1 MRKRIVPFA
10 LVLML
15 VMAACSSSDPTTSD
29 EYGAL
34 ERELAQAESQ
44 LTVVTTERDA
54 LAAEVEAAAAV
65 PVDVAALIEEWGNAV
80 DTGGGA
86 VTELYVPGGYHGAG
100 STRIVYDEIAAH
112 LEAPSTP
119 GEWTT
124 EPYLLVGDDGDGR
137 YVVSRGALAAGTY
150 PGSLTF
156 LIARTS
162 DGELQIVRTAW
173 FSV

>member
-1 MRKRIVPFA
+1 MRERIVPFA
-10 LVLML
+10 VALLLVI
-15 VMAACSSSDPTTSD
+15 AACSSSDPTTSD

-34 ERELAQAESQ
+34 EQELTQAESQ

-65 PVDVAALIEEWGNAV
+65 PDDVAALIEEWGDAV
-80 DTGGGA
+80 NTGGGA
-86 VTELYVPGGYHGAG
+86 VTGLYMPGGYHRYG
-100 STRIVYDEIAAH
+100 SERIVYDEIATH

-119 GEWTT
+119 GVWTT
-124 EPYLLVGDDGDGR
+124 EPYLLVGDDGDDR
-137 YVVSRGALAAGTY
+137 YVVARGSLAAGTY

>member
-10 LVLML
+10 VVLLLVL
-15 VMAACSSSDPTTSD
+15 AACSSSDPTASD

-34 ERELAQAESQ
+34 EQELAQAESQ
-44 LTVVTTERDA
+44 LTVVTVERDA

-65 PVDVAALIEEWGNAV
+65 PNDVAALIEEWGNAV
-80 DTGGGA
+80 SAGGGA
-86 VTELYVPGGYHGAG
+86 VTDLYVPGGSHGDG
-100 STRIVYDEIAAH
+100 SARIVHDNIATH
-112 LEAPSTP
+112 LEAPETP

-124 EPYLLVGDDGDGR
+124 EPYLLVDDDGDGR
-137 YVVSRGALAAGTY
+137 YVVARGALAAGTY

-156 LIARTS
+156 LIVRAS

-173 FSV
+173 FPV